1 MEEEITK
8 RSREIGS
15 LLGERFPKAYD
26 CLDLFRMSNT
36 MTGSK
41 LPIIG
46 GEESYHADR
55 RWRKW

>member
-15 LLGERFPKAYD
+15 LLGERVRKAYD

-46 GEESYHADR
+46 GEDSYQADR